1 MLMFFLRR
9 TLSGLVLV
17 LVAASAIF
25 GLMSLSDDAVAR
37 SIAGQTAS
45 PEQVAAKAAELG
57 LDQPLFTR
65 YVDWLSALLQGDLG
79 TSWYSGQPVGTLI
92 SAKLPV
98 TLSILLVGL
107 FAAAVLA
114 VLIGVAAAVKGGW
127 VDRAVQ
133 SLAILGFAVPS
144 FLLALVLSVTF
155 AVNWR
160 IFPAVGFVPLSES
173 FSGWIMSVTLPATAL
188 AIGAMAATAQ
198 QVRGSMLDVLGADY
212 VRTLRSRG
220 LSERSLLFRHALRNA
235 VPPALTVLGLQFIG
249 LVGGAIVVERVFG
262 LYGIGTEIF
271 SASSGGDQPVVLGIT
286 VVLVIIIVL
295 VNLLMDVAYG
305 VLNPKVRVA

>member
-9 TLSGLVLV
+9 FLSGIVLV

-45 PEQVAAKAAELG
+45 EEQVAAKAAELG
-57 LDQPLFTR
+57 LDQPLVTR
-65 YVDWLSALLQGDLG
+65 YVDWLTGLLNGDLG
-79 TSWYSGQPVGTLI
+79 SSWYSGQPVNTII

>member
-9 TLSGLVLV
+9 FLSGIVLV

-37 SIAGQTAS
+37 AIAGQTAS

>member
-9 TLSGLVLV
+9 TLSGIVLV

-25 GLMSLSDDAVAR
+25 VLMSLSDDAVAR

-45 PEQVAAKAAELG
+45 EEQVAAKAAELG
-57 LDQPLFTR
+57 LDQPLITR
-65 YVDWLSALLQGDLG
+65 YVDWLTALLHGDLG
-79 TSWYSGQPVGTLI
+79 TSWYSGQPVTAII

-107 FAAAVLA
+107 FAAAVFS

-133 SLAILGFAVPS
+133 GLAILGFAVPA

-155 AVNWR
+155 AVNWQ
-160 IFPAVGFVPLSES
+160 IFPAVGFVPMGES

-249 LVGGAIVVERVFG
+249 LVGGAIVVEKVFG
-262 LYGIGTEIF
+262 LFGIGTEIF

>member
-45 PEQVAAKAAELG
+45 EEQVAAKAAELG
-57 LDQPLFTR
+57 LDQPLVTR
-65 YVDWLSALLQGDLG
+65 YVDWLTGLLNGDLG
-79 TSWYSGQPVGTLI
+79 SSWYSGQPVNTII

-160 IFPAVGFVPLSES
+160 IFPAVGFVPMSES

>member
-9 TLSGLVLV
+9 FLSGIVLV

>member
-9 TLSGLVLV
+9 TLSGIVLV

-25 GLMSLSDDAVAR
+25 ALMSLSDDAVAR

-45 PEQVAAKAAELG
+45 AEQVAAKAAELG
-57 LDQPLFTR
+57 LDQPLFSR
-65 YVDWLSALLQGDLG
+65 YVDWLTALLNGDLG
-79 TSWYSGQPVGTLI
+79 SSWYSGQPVTTII

-107 FAAAVLA
+107 LAAAVLA

-160 IFPAVGFVPLSES
+160 IFPAVGFVPMSES
-173 FSGWIMSVTLPATAL
+173 FSGWIMSVTLPAVAL

-198 QVRGSMLDVLGADY
+198 QVRGSMLDVLGTDY

-249 LVGGAIVVERVFG
+249 LVGGAIVVEKVFG

>member
-37 SIAGQTAS
+37 AIAGQTAS

>member
-45 PEQVAAKAAELG
+45 EEQVAAKAAELG
-57 LDQPLFTR
+57 LDQPLVTR
-65 YVDWLSALLQGDLG
+65 YVDWLTGLLNGDLG
-79 TSWYSGQPVGTLI
+79 SSWYSGQPVNTII